1 MSMSNVA
8 PSLKVYRSS
17 AGSGKTYT
25 LVKEYLKIIFD
36 SNNSFAFKEILA
48 ITFTNKAAN
57 EMKERIIQDLEGL
70 SNSDEKLLDKYSELN
85 LSSLELVKKAK
96 VILSRIL
103 HNYSDFSVFTIDKFT
118 HRLIRSFSQELG
130 LSLNFNVELNE
141 KEFLNNSVKKFLS
154 NIGKDKQLT
163 NYLNEFIEQSLG
175 DSVKSNIETQL
186 AGFQKLI
193 FKGNR
198 DDQLQNIKHVP
209 LEEFSS
215 IRKNLFNELKKIERN
230 IFELAEEC
238 EVKINSEGILTEH
251 FFYKRLPKIYAI
263 ILSKKAVILKNI
275 ESWTTWLEED
285 KWIGPKATSDFKQKL
300 IDILPFLK
308 DNTVKIVSLS
318 RRLIYIREIL
328 KHLTSY
334 SLVNQLVNEVEN
346 QKNIKGVLLISDFNR
361 LISKIIIE
369 EPAAFIFERIGNR
382 YKHFLFDEFQDT
394 SIRQWN
400 NLVPLVHESLSRGG
414 TNLLVG
420 DAKQAI
426 YRWREGDVGQFI
438 NLPNVDQ
445 NLPNS
450 KEINNSFQTYYEP
463 ENLKTNYR
471 SSPEIIQFN
480 NGLFSSM
487 VKEITQNS
495 LITAAYFENE
505 QCTHRKAKGYVEVSV
520 CDKEE
525 NLIQSKLNYMLKV
538 IERNISNGY
547 DYKDIAV
554 IVRKNKEATKVAE
567 FLRLQKD
574 PEIPVISGD
583 SIVLSSSSEVQL
595 VLNVLKAID
604 LNDEQSK
611 FKALEYL
618 MINNQQDNLE
628 DFFES
633 NKNYYRN
640 IDFIKTLKNYVCKFN
655 VSVYNE
661 TSLIDKLH
669 YIIATFGLNKFD
681 PFITQL
687 LDFLFEYCTKNG
699 PTVNGFVNYFDEEA
713 QRIAVNTG
721 RDNAINVISIHKS
734 KGLQFPVVIIP
745 FGSWKD
751 KETSIDDFDWLDGD
765 DLKSIGLSSFI
776 SPMNESSL
784 KKLNRENLYIEEK
797 VQLFLDNLNL
807 YYVALTR
814 AEDRLYLSVEAPKDT
829 KNPHIK
835 HFVSSQV
842 TKHDNYNSEQKKLI
856 IGEEGDLKVKNEF
869 VKDNKKSPIEL
880 ITWKEKIHLSIDQF
894 NNLSNAVSYGL
905 LLHAVL
911 EKVIHNLDSG
921 FSFIKVLRLNYKIN
935 DEQEQFLFYALNEL
949 KQSKELQFIFS
960 DANEVFNEI
969 ELITEN
975 GEFFRLDRL
984 IIDANN
990 TATVI
995 DFKTGIPKDKDQQQL
1010 LKYMEFVSE
1019 CDYNVEYGLL
1029 IYLPNLQ
1036 VIEIEF

>member
-1 MSMSNVA
+1 MSISNVI

-17 AGSGKTYT
+17 AGSGKTFT

-57 EMKERIIQDLEGL
+57 EMKDRIIEVLEAL
-70 SNSDEKLLDKYSELN
+70 SNSDEDLLDIYSKETN
-85 LSSLELVKKAK
+85 LSSLELERKSKI
-96 VILSRIL
+96 ILSRIL

-154 NIGKDKQLT
+154 NIGNDKQLT

-175 DSVKSNIETQL
+175 DSIKSNIETQL

-215 IRKNLFNELKKIERN
+215 IRKNLFNELKKIEQN
-230 IFELAEEC
+230 TFGLAEDC

-263 ILSKKAVILKNI
+263 ILSKKSFNLKNI
-275 ESWTTWLEED
+275 ESWTAWLEED
-285 KWIGPKATSDFKQKL
+285 KWIGPKASSDFKQKL
-300 IDILPFLK
+300 IDIIPFLR
-308 DNTVKIVSLS
+308 DNTVQIVSLS

-334 SLVNQLVNEVEN
+334 SLVNQLVNEVES

-438 NLPNVDQ
+438 NLPIVDEK
-445 NLPNS
+445 LPNS
-450 KEINNSFQTYYEP
+450 KEINSLFKSYYQPFKLATNRRSLP
-463 ENLKTNYR
+463 EV
-471 SSPEIIQFN
+471 IQFN
-480 NGLFSSM
+480 NDLFSSM
-487 VKEITQNS
+487 IKEIDQGFIAN
-495 LITAAYFENE
+495 AYENNE
-505 QCTHRKAKGYVEVSV
+505 QDKHRKSKGYVEVSV
-520 CDKEE
+520 CNKEE
-525 NLIQSKLNYMLKV
+525 NLIQNKLEYMLNV
-538 IERNISNGY
+538 IKRNVLNGY
-547 DYKDIAV
+547 DYKDIAI

-567 FLRLQKD
+567 FLRLQKN

-583 SIVLSSSSEVQL
+583 SIVLSSSYEVQL
-595 VLNVLKAID
+595 VLSILKAID
-604 LNDEQSK
+604 LDDEQSK
-611 FKALEYL
+611 FKVLEYFL
-618 MINNQQDNLE
+618 DNNQLNDLGG
-628 DFFES
+628 FFE
-633 NKNYYRN
+633 KNEKYYRN
-640 IDFIKTLKNYVCKFN
+640 INLIKTLNTYVCKFDFF
-655 VSVYNE
+655 VYNE
-661 TSLIDKLH
+661 LSLIDKLH
-669 YIIATFGLNKFD
+669 FIISSFELNKFD
-681 PFITQL
+681 PFLTQL
-687 LDFLFEYCTKNG
+687 LDFLFDYCTKNG
-699 PTVNGFVNYFDEEA
+699 PTVNGFLKYFDDEA
-713 QRIAVNTG
+713 HRVAVNTG

-745 FGSWKD
+745 FGSWND
-751 KETSIDDFDWLDGD
+751 KETSIDDFNWLEGE
-765 DLKSIGLSSFI
+765 DLNSIGLSSFI

-784 KKLNRENLYIEEK
+784 KKLNRENLYIQEK
-797 VQLFLDNLNL
+797 SQLFLDNLNL

-814 AEDRLYLSVEAPKDT
+814 AEDRLYLSVEAPKNT
-829 KNPHIK
+829 ENSHIK

-842 TKHDNYNSEQKKLI
+842 TKHDNYIKEQKKLI
-856 IGEEGDLKVKNEF
+856 IGEEKNIKSHKKLVE
-869 VKDNKKSPIEL
+869 DNKINPIEL
-880 ITWKEKIHLSIDQF
+880 ISWKEKIHLSIDKF
-894 NNLSNAVSYGL
+894 NNLSNAVSYGI
-905 LLHAVL
+905 LLHEVL
-911 EKVIHNLDSG
+911 ERVTHDMDSG
-921 FSFIKVLRLNYKIN
+921 FSYLKTLRLNYKIN
-935 DEQEQFLFYALNEL
+935 DEQEQFLFNALTELNE
-949 KQSKELQFIFS
+949 SIELQFLFAK
-960 DANEVFNEI
+960 DNKVFNEI
-969 ELITEN
+969 ELITKD

-984 IIDANN
+984 IIDPDNN
-990 TATVI
+990 STVI
-995 DFKTGIPKDKDQQQL
+995 DFKTGMPKDKDQKQL
-1010 LKYMEFVSE
+1010 LKYMKFVNE
-1019 CDYNVEYGLL
+1019 CGYNVDSGLL

-1036 VIEIEF
+1036 VHKFNI